1 MSELDE
7 LRRTLPMVGA
17 EPSILDDTRIAHVVA
32 HGHRILSRRT
42 VPGLRVEMEETP
54 DAIVGKL
61 IVEAGAQIA
70 QPIHM
75 CFGLAHPTGV
85 QQIKI
90 DVHVLEGAQARGAV
104 PLSLPLRAGGRTSD
118 AGRHGNRTR
127 RVADLY

>member
-17 EPSILDDTRIAHVVA
+17 EPAILDDTSIAHVVA
-32 HGHRILSRRT
+32 LGHRILSHRS
-42 VPGLRVEMEETP
+42 VPGLRLDLEETP
-54 DAIVGKL
+54 DAIVGKV

-90 DVHVLEGAQARGAV
+90 DIQILEGA
-104 PLSLPLRAGGRTSD
+104 
-118 AGRHGNRTR
+118 
-127 RVADLY
+127 